1 MVHGSIRH
9 YSCCWA
15 LSSTLATHVDEREL
29 ASGNR
34 SLRSVTGRNVIR
46 KESAMKWITRERA
59 KVDRIACPWLIS
71 RFIDSQPE
79 FLYVPADQV
88 LAEAAT
94 QEAIPYDIPN
104 VELGH
109 KGPLCSFDAL
119 MDKYEL
125 LGHDPALDRVALI
138 VRGADTADK
147 DLTPESRGLDAIAGG
162 FQQMGISDH
171 EKLEKEFPVYD
182 ALYVYC
188 GGTLPIRPP
197 YRGGR

>member
-1 MVHGSIRH
+1 MY
-9 YSCCWA
+9 YSFCWTW
-15 LSSTLATHVDEREL
+15 SSKLAAHVDECERT
-29 ASGNR
+29 SGNR
-34 SLRSVTGRNVIR
+34 SLRSAAGGQHDR
-46 KESAMKWITRERA
+46 KEPAMKWMTRERA

-71 RFIDSQPE
+71 RFIDPQPE
-79 FLYVPADQV
+79 FLYVPTDQV
-88 LAEAAT
+88 LTEAAT

-109 KGPLCSFDAL
+109 QGPLCSFDAL
-119 MDKYEL
+119 MAKFAL
-125 LGHDPALDRVALI
+125 QGTDPALDRVALI

-162 FQQMGISDH
+162 FQQMGLSDH

-188 GGTLPIRPP
+188 GGTLPIPQP
-197 YRGGR
+197 SLKEVAV

>member
-1 MVHGSIRH
+1 MRDFVYGEIAHTAARCKQWRPPLLRWRRR
-9 YSCCWA
+9 SC
-15 LSSTLATHVDEREL
+15 VVR
-29 ASGNR
+29 G
-34 SLRSVTGRNVIR
+34 
-46 KESAMKWITRERA
+46 KEWAMKWITRERA

-71 RFIDSQPE
+71 RFIDPQPE

-88 LAEAAT
+88 LAEATT
-94 QEAIPYDIPN
+94 QGAIPYDVPN

-119 MDKYEL
+119 IDKYAL
-125 LGHDPALDRVALI
+125 LGTDSALDRVARI

-197 YRGGR
+197 SRKEVAV

>member
-1 MVHGSIRH
+1 
-9 YSCCWA
+9 
-15 LSSTLATHVDEREL
+15 
-29 ASGNR
+29 
-34 SLRSVTGRNVIR
+34 
-46 KESAMKWITRERA
+46 MKWITRERA

-71 RFIDSQPE
+71 RFIDPEPE
-79 FLYVPADQV
+79 FLYVQADQV

-94 QEAIPYDIPN
+94 QKAIPYDIPH

-109 KGPLCSFDAL
+109 QGPLCSFDAL
-119 MDKYEL
+119 MAKYGL
-125 LGHDPALDRVALI
+125 LGADPALDRLARI

-162 FQQMGISDH
+162 FQQMDISDH
-171 EKLEKEFPVYD
+171 DKLEKEFPVYD

-197 YRGGR
+197 SRKEVAL